1 MKNPV
6 KRITIILIILAVV
19 IGTVG
24 ARSNLYLNRHSAY
37 LHSGDDSRE
46 VVVEYCVV
54 AKQAV
59 DSLGV
64 YQITIK
70 NSNGT
75 TEKNIYGSVQNG
87 LVAENK
93 AVHDGKYAVTLPNR
107 GEYYAEVTLFAG
119 DSSGYDYSDPVV
131 TDIVTVN

>member
-1 MKNPV
+1 MKNTV
-6 KRITIILIILAVV
+6 KKITIILIILAVV

-24 ARSNLYLNRHSAY
+24 ARSSLYLNRYSAY

-46 VVVEYCVV
+46 VVVEYSVV
-54 AKQAV
+54 AKKAV

-64 YQITIK
+64 YQISIK
-70 NSNGT
+70 NLNGT
-75 TEKNIYGSVQNG
+75 TEKNIYGSTRNG
-87 LVAENK
+87 LVAE
-93 AVHDGKYAVTLPNR
+93 DTYQLYGRYPVTLPNR

-119 DSSGYDYSDPVV
+119 NSSGYDYSDPVV